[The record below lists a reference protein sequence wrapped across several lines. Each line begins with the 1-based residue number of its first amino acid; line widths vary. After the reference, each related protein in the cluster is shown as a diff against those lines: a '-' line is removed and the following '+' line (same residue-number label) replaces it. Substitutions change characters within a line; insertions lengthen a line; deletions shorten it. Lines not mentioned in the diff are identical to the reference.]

1 MFPAYTLPSPLLPET
16 NLSRNGVWGMN
27 RRSHEDLSFLT
38 ELTLQLFVFIL
49 QLFVFIPQLLFFIL
63 QLLFFIPQLL
73 FFILQLL
80 IFILQLFHNTCIR
93 KYRQERRE
101 QKRTEEKNSKV
112 HLFWMILDASLSTV
126 SMTCRAS
133 SLCCLIT
140 YNNITMNSIQA
151 KLQPSKARRSTLAH
165 GATDQWHGGIGFAN
179 YIESKII

>member
-16 NLSRNGVWGMN
+16 NLSRNGVWRMN
-27 RRSHEDLSFLT
+27 RRSHADLSFLT

-63 QLLFFIPQLL
+63 QLLV
-73 FFILQLL
+73 
-80 IFILQLFHNTCIR
+80 FILQLFHNTCIR
-93 KYRQERRE
+93 KYREEKRE

-112 HLFWMILDASLSTV
+112 HLLWMISDASLSTV

-140 YNNITMNSIQA
+140 YNNITKNSIQA

-165 GATDQWHGGIGFAN
+165 GATDQ
-179 YIESKII
+179 